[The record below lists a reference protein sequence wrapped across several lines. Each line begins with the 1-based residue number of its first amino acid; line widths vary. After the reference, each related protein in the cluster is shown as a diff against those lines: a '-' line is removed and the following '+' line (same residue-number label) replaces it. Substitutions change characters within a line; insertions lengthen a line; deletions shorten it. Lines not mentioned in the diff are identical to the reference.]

1 MYANNR
7 KQQQELLGKK
17 ELKYRLLMVGIALLY
32 HVPVLVDQMM
42 AISVIQLMLVPMVAL
57 TSVRERKMVAMN
69 Q

>member
-1 MYANNR
+1 
-7 KQQQELLGKK
+7 
-17 ELKYRLLMVGIALLY
+17 MVGIA

-57 TSVRERKMVAMN
+57 TSVRERKTVAMN